1 MKHLL
6 LLIVLASCANPPV
19 HPERSRGTDTFKPG
33 APTTLESQVGPG
45 SAKLALKFASAGK
58 DVLVVVSGID
68 GVTVTSAA
76 EALAGA
82 TVAAGQVVPL
92 DVTFTGTRGHLVV
105 SVRGNFGGSTDAR
118 VHSVQIGEVQLQND
132 GKVMKTDDG
141 DTVKVMP

>member
-6 LLIVLASCANPPV
+6 LLIVFASCATSV
-19 HPERSRGTDTFKPG
+19 PERSKGTDTLKPG
-33 APTTLESQVGPG
+33 APSTLESQVGPG
-45 SAKLALKFASAGK
+45 TAKLALKFASAGK
-58 DVLVVVSGID
+58 DVQVVVSGID

-76 EALAGA
+76 EALTGA
-82 TVAAGQVVPL
+82 AVSAGQVVPL
-92 DVTFTGTRGHLVV
+92 DVTFTGARGHLVV

-118 VHSVQIGEVQLQND
+118 VHSVQIGDVQLQND